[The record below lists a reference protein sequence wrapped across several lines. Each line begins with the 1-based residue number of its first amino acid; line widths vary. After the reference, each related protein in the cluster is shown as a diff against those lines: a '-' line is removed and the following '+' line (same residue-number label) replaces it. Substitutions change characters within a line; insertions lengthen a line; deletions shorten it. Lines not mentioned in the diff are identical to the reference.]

1 MLLTA
6 LSFQGNKKGIFK
18 VNQTEAERREKGG
31 KKSGNNPGEAIT
43 ISQSQIIKIKT
54 SRERTVEG
62 EKMFRNK
69 HPFITNP
76 DTSASFSIKCHY

>member
-1 MLLTA
+1 MLLTP

-18 VNQTEAERREKGG
+18 VNQTEAERREKG

-54 SRERTVEG
+54 PNHHRS
-62 EKMFRNK
+62 
-69 HPFITNP
+69 
-76 DTSASFSIKCHY
+76 